1 MYQYSACFP
10 FVIKGD
16 KARRAIMKEGAQCG
30 NKTAAKALNLDPQVD
45 PVTLW
50 NKLQEAH
57 FLPDGSGLKDL
68 DLSMKGSTDDIQ
80 NKISK

>member
-1 MYQYSACFP
+1 ME
-10 FVIKGD
+10 
-16 KARRAIMKEGAQCG
+16 EGSRCG
-30 NKTAAKALNLDPQVD
+30 NKTAAKALNLDPHVD
-45 PVTLW
+45 EVTLW

-80 NKISK
+80 NKITK